1 MRSSHSYLKRQA
13 EDEAVAAAKRAK
25 KAAAPVE
32 ADDPFAENGSGS
44 GSGSRDRGGL
54 FGNKTEGGAN
64 GHEAVPMVDDD
75 DDDDNVPVSK
85 DFVVKPD
92 A

>member
-25 KAAAPVE
+25 KAAAHVE
-32 ADDPFAENGSGS
+32 ADDPFAENSS

-54 FGNKTEGGAN
+54 FVNKTEGDAN